1 MHAFAASSTF
11 LPRSPKQLWVMDCSG
26 LSTHSAIFII
36 VSLIVFIFHTRKR
49 GRERAHSI
57 PFKYVLLLKWAG
69 SKDPTSPLLPLTSS
83 SSISCPSLFLVWLRD
98 FVGCQEE
105 TNKGLS
111 TGSTIIQ
118 VGQLH
123 NNFSSI
129 HHWASVV
136 TLSGSSFGDLRVF
149 KDGKP

>member
-1 MHAFAASSTF
+1 
-11 LPRSPKQLWVMDCSG
+11 MDCSG

-36 VSLIVFIFHTRKR
+36 VSLIVFIFHIRIRER
-49 GRERAHSI
+49 GREKDRDRAHSL
-57 PFKYVLLLKWAG
+57 PFKYVLSLKEAE
-69 SKDPTSPLLPLTSS
+69 SKGPTSPLPALTSS
-83 SSISCPSLFLVWLRD
+83 SSISCPSLLLVGLRD

-111 TGSTIIQ
+111 TDSAIIQ

-129 HHWASVV
+129 HHPLSCLFCGSASGENEAF
-136 TLSGSSFGDLRVF
+136 LHG
-149 KDGKP
+149 